1 MKKLDIKGR
10 EFKVIPEAGIVQGEK
25 EENWIRKDLRRGI
38 KPVYKKL
45 IEYAAFTIDRRHT
58 TDTYFGGVDGN
69 PKTYAT
75 AYCDKND
82 EFDEKIGIEVCSAK
96 LDLKNHRKLAKFYD
110 RMHRILIETAVIV
123 GKMCIEHDQKA
134 DAIESDLRKTY
145 GRLSL

>member
-10 EFKVIPEAGIVQGEK
+10 KFKIIPEAGIVQGEK
-25 EENWIRKDLRRGI
+25 EENWIGKDLKRGI
-38 KPVYKKL
+38 KPVYKS
-45 IEYAAFTIDRRHT
+45 IINEIAFAIDRTHT
-58 TDTYFGGVDGN
+58 FNAYGWPGESK
-69 PKTYAT
+69 PKIYAT

-110 RMHRILIETAVIV
+110 RMHRILIETATIV

-134 DAIESDLRKTY
+134 QAIEADLEKTY
-145 GRLSL
+145 GRLSV